1 MLTKFMPQTTF
12 KNKDIVDITKAV
24 KVTDLVFNDVV
35 SLQDYDVP
43 DGDRPE
49 DVAFNYY
56 DDSSLAWLVLL
67 PNKQIDPY
75 YNWPLRQTDFE
86 RWMIKKYGAVETA
99 QTTILWY
106 EHRTKNITISPDTF
120 NHSTSLSYI
129 TGGDYQSVTAFDYYE
144 RINENNRHIQLV
156 NIAYLPIVMAELKT
170 IFTRDF

>member
-1 MLTKFMPQTTF
+1 MQEENQEYLEAA

-67 PNKQIDPY
+67 PNKQIDP
-75 YNWPLRQTDFE
+75 
-86 RWMIKKYGAVETA
+86 
-99 QTTILWY
+99 
-106 EHRTKNITISPDTF
+106 
-120 NHSTSLSYI
+120 
-129 TGGDYQSVTAFDYYE
+129 
-144 RINENNRHIQLV
+144 
-156 NIAYLPIVMAELKT
+156 
-170 IFTRDF
+170 